1 MEYVKGFKWKQG
13 ISVREMLD
21 KFSSLGFQAIH
32 LHRAGEIIL
41 KMRREKAKT
50 ILAFTSN
57 LGGTSGLRD
66 FIAQLVGLGAV
77 DVLVT
82 TAGAIEEDIMKA
94 MGEKF
99 PISRFDADDVELHE
113 KGMNRVGNLVIT
125 NDTYTRFEGYI
136 SKMLKEIYK
145 KKQRITVSEL
155 LKEIGNKLK
164 DENSFLHQASKH
176 GVPVFCP
183 AITDGSLGF
192 QLFMLQQ
199 GHNDFIVDVVQD
211 FRHMVTEM
219 SPDER
224 KGLIVLGGGVSKHY
238 SLLSTMLSGG
248 ADYAVYLTTSRETS
262 GSASGAQT
270 KEAKSWGKVKD
281 DADAVTVIGD
291 ASITFPAVMCY
302 VLDKMKKEGMI

>member
-1 MEYVKGFKWKQG
+1 MEYVRGFRWKPG
-13 ISVREMLD
+13 ISVKEMMD
-21 KFSSLGFQAIH
+21 QFSALGFQAIH
-32 LHRAGEIIL
+32 LHRAGEVIL

-66 FIAQLVGLGAV
+66 FIAQLVELGVV

-82 TAGAIEEDIMKA
+82 TAGALEEDIMKA
-94 MGEKF
+94 MGERF

-113 KGMNRVGNLVIT
+113 KGMNRVGNLIIT
-125 NDTYTRFEGYI
+125 NDTYTRFEGHI

-145 KKQRITVSEL
+145 KKQRITVSDL
-155 LKEIGNKLK
+155 MREIGSRLN
-164 DENSFLHQASKH
+164 DESSFLCQAAKK
-176 GVPVFCP
+176 GLCVYCP
-183 AITDGSLGF
+183 AITDGALGF

-199 GHNDFIVDVVQD
+199 DHKDFIVDIVQD
-211 FRHMVTEM
+211 FRQMVMDM

-248 ADYAVYLTTSRETS
+248 ADYAVYLTTSREKS

-302 VLDKMKKEGMI
+302 VLDKMKKEGLV